1 MLSVGRSLLSCSV
14 YAVGRKW
21 NFPRDASD
29 SSCRIKKP
37 FNFPSGRPGCCARL
51 FLNNN
56 PLPLH
61 PPRRSS
67 THLRLANPVVPCN
80 RWRSWSPEWSRY
92 FFESQANAPELN
104 RIPDE
109 DGPRLSGGTGA
120 LWHANHRNAHG
131 SLETSSFFFF
141 FLFPFPAHGH
151 YELCTRY
158 VTARFFGST
167 TFHTYIH
174 VYLSRAPDR
183 LPDPP
188 HKFLITDYDFFP
200 PPSLSPNIHF
210 ARNLSRSNT
219 NRWRVVSFH
228 QWYRQ
233 TDYTD
238 RLLS

>member
-1 MLSVGRSLLSCSV
+1 MLSVGCSLLSCSV

-56 PLPLH
+56 SLPLH

-141 FLFPFPAHGH
+141 FFFLSQPTATMNYAHATS
-151 YELCTRY
+151 LLVSSDRR
-158 VTARFFGST
+158 RFI
-167 TFHTYIH
+167 HTYMYIWVEH
-174 VYLSRAPDR
+174 P
-183 LPDPP
+183 
-188 HKFLITDYDFFP
+188 TDY
-200 PPSLSPNIHF
+200 
-210 ARNLSRSNT
+210 
-219 NRWRVVSFH
+219 
-228 QWYRQ
+228 Q
-233 TDYTD
+233 T
-238 RLLS
+238 LPINS

>member
-1 MLSVGRSLLSCSV
+1 MKKIEEAVTFPSAINQKKIRRDLRCCITGNMLSVGRSLLSCSV

-141 FLFPFPAHGH
+141 SFSFPSPRPLWIMHTLRHCSFL
-151 YELCTRY
+151 RIDD
-158 VTARFFGST
+158 VS
-167 TFHTYIH
+167 YIH
-174 VYLSRAPDR
+174 TCIFESSTRPTTR
-183 LPDPP
+183 
-188 HKFLITDYDFFP
+188 
-200 PPSLSPNIHF
+200 PSP
-210 ARNLSRSNT
+210 
-219 NRWRVVSFH
+219 
-228 QWYRQ
+228 
-233 TDYTD
+233 
-238 RLLS
+238 